1 MIMRAVMELVGGA
14 VRGARPSLPTEPV
27 ADRRTRSAASQGNT
41 RESGSDG
48 RREALRGKGC

>member
-1 MIMRAVMELVGGA
+1 MVVFVGRAVCKAQRPVTAGA
-14 VRGARPSLPTEPV
+14 GPGAE
-27 ADRRTRSAASQGNT
+27 RRTRGAASQRNT